1 MNLPKDS
8 VILLG
13 FLNLKLRDEY
23 SSLRALCEDLDAD
36 REGIEAQMR
45 AFGYVYSEQANAFVR
60 V

>member
-8 VILLG
+8 AILLG

-36 REGIEAQMR
+36 REGIEAQML